1 MSRLPTIDPAAADA
15 AAKHLLARTEAQ
27 LGRLPNLY
35 RTMANAPAAL
45 EGYLALRAA
54 LVRGRLGDVMREKL
68 AVLVAEENSCEYC
81 VSAHTFRGQKLG
93 LPAEELVA
101 NRRAASS
108 DPKPDAVRV
117 PGSTGSRTAPS

>member
-1 MSRLPTIDPAAADA
+1 MPPRRRRRWPPLFSTRRRAPPLRRVPAGGASSAGEPLENEEKSHMSRLPTIDPAAADA

-81 VSAHTFRGQKLG
+81 VS
-93 LPAEELVA
+93 
-101 NRRAASS
+101 
-108 DPKPDAVRV
+108 
-117 PGSTGSRTAPS
+117 